1 MEDKMQPSTDS
12 ELTDA
17 VLARVAGADD
27 PRFRE
32 IMSSL
37 VRHLHSFVREV
48 SLTPREWAHAIQFL
62 TETGQRCD
70 GRRQEFILLSDTLGV
85 SMLVDWLSHRK
96 TEGAT
101 ESTVL
106 GPFFLDGAP
115 ELPPEADIA
124 PGTPGE
130 PTFVS
135 GRVLSPDGQPVAGAV
150 IDVWQAGPNGLYDMQ
165 EADPK
170 MNLRARFRTGA
181 DGRYAFRTVKPHSYP
196 IPVDGPVGGL
206 LTHFGGHNQRPAHIH
221 FMLAADGYEPVVTQL
236 FVAGDGFIDKDAVFG
251 VKDSL
256 VVPFERHDSADEAA
270 ARGVAAPYFTVQH
283 DFVLQPLRRAEAA

>member
-1 MEDKMQPSTDS
+1 MQPSTDR

-27 PRFRE
+27 PRLQE

-48 SLTPREWAHAIQFL
+48 GLTPQEWAHAIQFL

-106 GPFFLDGAP
+106 GPFFLEGAP
-115 ELPPEADIA
+115 ELPFGADIG

-135 GRVLSPDGQPVAGAV
+135 GRVLSPDGQPVANAV
-150 IDVWQAGPNGLYDMQ
+150 LDVWQAGPNGLYDMQ
-165 EADPK
+165 EADPR
-170 MNLRARFRTGA
+170 MNLRARFRTDA

-196 IPVDGPVGGL
+196 VPVDGPVGTL
-206 LTHFGGHNQRPAHIH
+206 LRRFGGHDQRPAHIH
-221 FMLAADGYEPVVTQL
+221 FILAAEGYEPVVTQL
-236 FVAGDGFIDKDAVFG
+236 FVAGDGFIDRDAVFG

-256 VVPFERHDSADEAA
+256 VVSFDRHDSADEAV
-270 ARGVAAPYFTVQH
+270 ARNATAPFFTVQH
-283 DFVLQPLRRAEAA
+283 DFALQPLRQARAA